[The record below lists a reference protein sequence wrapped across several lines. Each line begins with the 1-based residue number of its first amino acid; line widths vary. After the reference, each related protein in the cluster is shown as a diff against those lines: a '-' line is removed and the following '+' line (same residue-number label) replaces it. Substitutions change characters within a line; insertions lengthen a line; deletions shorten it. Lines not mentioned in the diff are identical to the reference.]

1 MIKNPFLEVYSHG
14 RLLTF
19 SYPFSYSY
27 TNYDNLI
34 QVTLILKTDYFSK
47 FIMLLY
53 VDAVIFDL
61 DIKYLREKEYIILKL
76 HNSIHSDVHRFVKV

>member
-1 MIKNPFLEVYSHG
+1 
-14 RLLTF
+14 
-19 SYPFSYSY
+19 
-27 TNYDNLI
+27 
-34 QVTLILKTDYFSK
+34 
-47 FIMLLY
+47 MLLY